1 MKHSFRIFVIIAVV
15 VLLVGMGA
23 SAVLAEQVHDSVNAT
38 YVIYPDDLQGWGFY
52 NDGGS
57 GGTNSF
63 MTGPGTPPLG
73 TGSVRLQITGD
84 TDGYILYK
92 SAWGGTLLS
101 NFTSLSYSTYHDP
114 SSLGSATH
122 LPALVIN
129 VDYNLSD
136 TDTPWQGRLI
146 YDPYLTPGNI
156 PVKGTWQTWN
166 ALIGLWWAT
175 DAPGNAICPQS
186 APCTLSTI
194 IAAYP
199 NIGVL
204 VPTAG
209 IGFKVGSGW
218 ENGFIGNVDNFVIGV
233 SGVSD
238 TYNFEPAT
246 TGNTAPVANDQS
258 VTTVVD
264 TAKTI
269 TLTASDADGDP
280 LTWTVVTPPAHGSLT
295 GTAPALTYTPAL
307 NYNGA
312 DSFTF
317 KVNDGTVDSNI
328 ATVTITVTAANET
341 PVANNQAV
349 TTAEDTAKAITLTA
363 TDADGDPLTWTV
375 VTPPAHGTLTGTA
388 PVLTYT
394 PALNYNGPDSFT
406 FKVNDG
412 TVDSNIA
419 TVTIT
424 VTAVNDAPVA
434 VNDTYWTLPD
444 TLLSVPE
451 PGVLIND
458 TDADGDSLFAIKDS
472 DPSHGVV
479 TSFTHKGNFVYTP
492 APGYSGVDSFTY
504 HDKNGNL
511 RSNIATV
518 TINISLN
525 NPPVAN
531 NQSVTTAEDTAKAI
545 TLTATDVDGDPLTW
559 AVVTPPAHGTFT
571 GTAPALT
578 YTPALNYNGADSFT
592 FKVNDGTVDSN
603 IATVTIT
610 ITPVNDTPVANSQS
624 VTTVKDT
631 AKAITLTAID
641 IDGDTLTW
649 IIVAGP
655 THGALTGVA
664 PALTYTPDLG
674 YSGPDSFTF
683 KVNDGTVDSNIAT
696 VTITVTAVNNAPV
709 ANSQSVTT
717 VKDTAKAITLTA
729 SDIDGDTLTWII
741 VAGPTHGALTG
752 VAPALTYTPDLG
764 YSGPDSFTF
773 KVNDGTVDSNIATVT
788 ITVTAVNNTP
798 VANNQSVTTAEDT
811 AKTITLTATD
821 VDGDPLTWTVV
832 TPPAH
837 GTLTGTAPTLTYTPA
852 LNYNGADS
860 FTFKVNDGMVDSNI
874 ATVTIT
880 VTAVND
886 APIAVNDSYY
896 TNEDSV
902 LNVAAPGILSNDT
915 DPENK
920 PLIAYLKSGPTHGAL
935 SFYANGSIVYTP
947 NPNYFGTD
955 SFTYYVKDDGDL
967 SSNIATVTITINMV
981 RFTIFIP
988 LVNR

>member
-1 MKHSFRIFVIIAVV
+1 
-15 VLLVGMGA
+15 MG
-23 SAVLAEQVHDSVNAT
+23 SSTVLAAQVHDSVDAT
-38 YVIYPDDLQGWGFY
+38 LVIKPNNLQGWAFY
-52 NDGGS
+52 NDGGA

-218 ENGFIGNVDNFVIGV
+218 ENGFIGNVDKFVIGTSV
-233 SGVSD
+233 TTD
-238 TYNFEPAT
+238 TYDFEP
-246 TGNTAPVANDQS
+246 NTHPVANNQS
-258 VTTVVD
+258 VTTAED
-264 TAKTI
+264 TAKAI
-269 TLTASDADGDP
+269 TLTASDAEGDP

-317 KVNDGTVDSNI
+317 KVNDGTDDSNT
-328 ATVTITVTAANET
+328 ATVSITVT
-341 PVANNQAV
+341 PVNDAPV
-349 TTAEDTAKAITLTA
+349 CSPVTLTTAEDTPGQTNPSCTDVEGNTLTYSIVA
-363 TDADGDPLTWTV
+363 QPT
-375 VTPPAHGTLTGTA
+375 HGSASVAAGKL
-388 PVLTYT
+388 VYT
-394 PALNYNGPDSFT
+394 PAANYNGVDSFT
-406 FKVNDG
+406 YKANDG
-412 TVDSNIA
+412 MVDSNTA
-419 TVTIT
+419 TVSVT

-434 VNDTYWTLPD
+434 N
-444 TLLSVPE
+444 S
-451 PGVLIND
+451 
-458 TDADGDSLFAIKDS
+458 
-472 DPSHGVV
+472 
-479 TSFTHKGNFVYTP
+479 
-492 APGYSGVDSFTY
+492 
-504 HDKNGNL
+504 
-511 RSNIATV
+511 
-518 TINISLN
+518 
-525 NPPVAN
+525 
-531 NQSVTTAEDTAKAI
+531 QSVTTAEDTAKAI
-545 TLTATDVDGDPLTW
+545 TLTATDVEGSPLTW
-559 AVVTPPAHGTFT
+559 TVVTPPAHGTLT

-603 IATVTIT
+603 VATVTIT
-610 ITPVNDTPVANSQS
+610 VTAVNDAPVANSQS
-624 VTTVKDT
+624 VTTAEDT
-631 AKAITLTAID
+631 AKAITLTATD
-641 IDGDTLTW
+641 VEGNPLTWTVVTPPAHGTLT
-649 IIVAGP
+649 G
-655 THGALTGVA
+655 TA
-664 PALTYTPDLG
+664 PALTYTPALNYNG
-674 YSGPDSFTF
+674 ADSFTF
-683 KVNDGTVDSNIAT
+683 KVNDGTVDSNVAT
-696 VTITVTAVNNAPV
+696 VTITVTAVNDAPV

-717 VKDTAKAITLTA
+717 AEDTAKAITLTA
-729 SDIDGDTLTWII
+729 TDVEGSPLTWTVVTPPAHGTLT
-741 VAGPTHGALTG
+741 GT
-752 VAPALTYTPDLG
+752 APALTYTPALNYNG
-764 YSGPDSFTF
+764 ADSFTF
-773 KVNDGTVDSNIATVT
+773 KVNDGTVDSNVATVT
-788 ITVTAVNNTP
+788 ITVTAVNYAP
-798 VANNQSVTTAEDT
+798 VANSQSITTAEDT
-811 AKTITLTATD
+811 AKAITLTATD

-837 GTLTGTAPTLTYTPA
+837 GTLTGTAPALTYTPA

-860 FTFKVNDGMVDSNI
+860 FTFKVNDGTVDSNV

-880 VTAVND
+880 VTPVND
-886 APIAVNDSYY
+886 APIAVDDSYS
-896 TNEDSV
+896 TGEDTV
-902 LNVAAPGILSNDT
+902 LNVAAPGILANDT
-915 DPENK
+915 DPENA
-920 PLIAYLKSGPTHGAL
+920 PLIPYLDSGPTHGTL
-935 SFYANGSIVYTP
+935 SLLANGSIVYTP

-955 SFTYYVKDDGDL
+955 SFTYYVKDDLGL
-967 SSNIATVTITINMV
+967 KSNNATVTITINMV